1 MRSGDKILVL
11 AIAAAAVLSLLMRS
25 QGTSGGAVAEI
36 KVGAAVIERI
46 DLSAVTE
53 PYTKTVYTG
62 NDGYNV
68 IEVREG
74 MIRVV
79 EANCPE
85 QVDVRQGWISSPY
98 ESIVCLPHRL
108 VITILPAEPQRRDVD
123 GVSY

>member
-1 MRSGDKILVL
+1 MRSGDKVLVL
-11 AIAAAAVLSLLMRS
+11 AIAVAAVLSLRMGS
-25 QGTSGGAVAEI
+25 NDTSGRTLAQI
-36 KVGAAVIERI
+36 KVGAEVLETI
-46 DLSAVTE
+46 DLSAVSE

-108 VITILPAEPQRRDVD
+108 VITILPADPQRRDID
-123 GVSY
+123 GISY

>member
-1 MRSGDKILVL
+1 MRSGDKVLVL
-11 AIAAAAVLSLLMRS
+11 AIAVAAVLSLRMGS
-25 QGTSGGAVAEI
+25 NDTSGRTLAQI
-36 KVGAAVIERI
+36 KVGAEVLETI

-85 QVDVRQGWISSPY
+85 QIDVRQGWISSPY

-108 VITILPAEPQRRDVD
+108 VITILPAGPQRRDVD

>member
-1 MRSGDKILVL
+1 MRSGDKILAL
-11 AIAAAAVLSLLMRS
+11 AIALVAVLSLLMRS
-25 QGTSGGAVAEI
+25 HDTSGSVLAEI
-36 KVGAAVIERI
+36 KVGTAVIEAI

-85 QVDVRQGWISSPY
+85 QIDVRQGWISSPY

-108 VITILPAEPQRRDVD
+108 VITILPAGPQRRDVD

>member
-1 MRSGDKILVL
+1 MRSGDKILFFAV
-11 AIAAAAVLSLLMRS
+11 AAAAVLSLLMRS
-25 QGTSGGAVAEI
+25 QGTSRSAVAEI
-36 KVGAAVIERI
+36 KVGAAVVDRI
-46 DLSAVTE
+46 DLSLVVE

-62 NDGYNV
+62 SGGYNV

-74 MIRVV
+74 MIRVA

-85 QVDVRQGWISSPY
+85 QIDVRQGWISSPY

-108 VITILPAEPQRRDVD
+108 VISILPADPQRRDVD

>member
-11 AIAAAAVLSLLMRS
+11 AIAAAAVLSLLMRGL
-25 QGTSGGAVAEI
+25 GTSGRTVAEI
-36 KVGAAVIERI
+36 KVGAAVVERI

-62 NDGYNV
+62 NDDYNV

>member
-11 AIAAAAVLSLLMRS
+11 AIAAAAVLSLLMRGL
-25 QGTSGGAVAEI
+25 GTSGRTVAEI

>member
-1 MRSGDKILVL
+1 MRSGDKVLVL
-11 AIAAAAVLSLLMRS
+11 AIAVAAVLSLRIGS
-25 QGTSGGAVAEI
+25 NDTSGRTLAQI
-36 KVGAAVIERI
+36 KVGAEVLETI
-46 DLSAVTE
+46 DLSAVSE

-108 VITILPAEPQRRDVD
+108 VITILPADPQRRDID
-123 GVSY
+123 GISY